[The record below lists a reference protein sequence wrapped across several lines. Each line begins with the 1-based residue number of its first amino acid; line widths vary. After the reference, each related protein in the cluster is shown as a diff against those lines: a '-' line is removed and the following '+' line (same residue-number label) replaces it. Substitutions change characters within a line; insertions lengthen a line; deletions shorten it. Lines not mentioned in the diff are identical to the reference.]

1 MTTFHDPI
9 LDEVPD
15 APPPL
20 PDAPPPL
27 PDNAVSRTDAT
38 AVAAVQCIET
48 DRNDPAFGF
57 LTPEF
62 WTLIEE
68 AASVEDSSLPG
79 FEWKV
84 RKRFHASVLLTDLA
98 SALGMPPE
106 YTRAYIRAIHSRLES
121 VGVFLRERRLTVDGD
136 LSTQCRNVTG
146 DFIPP
151 ADRAAAHHAKGA
163 AKRAVAAARQAI
175 AAGDKSTAA
184 MKALNDA
191 ELELEDA
198 EQVVAEQ
205 AAMSTHLPVA
215 RHAFAVVID
224 PELYSE

>member
-1 MTTFHDPI
+1 MTTIYDPV

-38 AVAAVQCIET
+38 AVVVAQRIET
-48 DRNDPAFGF
+48 DKNDPAFGF
-57 LTPEF
+57 LTPAF

-68 AASVEDSSLPG
+68 AASVEDSSIPG
-79 FEWKV
+79 FESKV
-84 RKRFHASVLLTDLA
+84 RKRFHASLLLTDLA
-98 SALGMPPE
+98 PSLRMPPE

-121 VGVFLRERRLTVDGD
+121 VGVFLRERRMEVDGD
-136 LSTQCRNVTG
+136 LSTQYWDVTG
-146 DFIPP
+146 KFIPP
-151 ADRAAAHHAKGA
+151 ADRAAANHAKGA
-163 AKRAVAAARQAI
+163 AKRAVAAAKRAI
-175 AAGDKSTAA
+175 EAGDKSTAA

-191 ELELEDA
+191 EIELEEA
-198 EQVVAEQ
+198 EQAVAEQ
-205 AAMSTHLPVA
+205 AAVSTHLPVA

-224 PELYSE
+224 PDLYSE